1 MSLQAPLV
9 QRQLTRLLLKSDGIC
24 WTIRPPATAAAMAS
38 AALTDT
44 EFRSQL
50 QPEGKRIGFRMS
62 SKNKLED
69 VGGSNGSPLFSVM
82 IVNYNGGDY
91 LQNCISSLA
100 QQTFRDFEVICIDNA
115 SSDGSVDVLDTEGVP
130 NFTLSRQS
138 ENLGFARGNNV
149 AATQARGRW
158 LALLNP
164 DAIADP
170 YWLQKIFEASERHT
184 ACRVFACGQIKL
196 DDPNM
201 LDGAGDAYLIFGVPW
216 RGGFELPASELPK
229 EGMCF
234 SPCGASAIY
243 ERNLYLEF
251 KGFDERFFCYCED
264 VDLGYR
270 MQLSGEQC
278 IFLPDA
284 LIQHKGSGTSGR
296 YSYFTTFHGNR
307 NRTWTYLK
315 NTPLLLLVLTLPGHL
330 ALLCYI
336 YFRNRKTLPNTG
348 MRDGIREG
356 FKEGWKL
363 RQKSQHWKTRRKVS
377 LWHLSKTMAF
387 NPFMMAR
394 RAVHVRP
401 LK

>member
-184 ACRVFACGQIKL
+184 ACLSFRQASFQRRGCVSA
-196 DDPNM
+196 P
-201 LDGAGDAYLIFGVPW
+201 AG
-216 RGGFELPASELPK
+216 PALFTNVISTLNSK
-229 EGMCF
+229 VSTSG
-234 SPCGASAIY
+234 SSAIAKMSTWAI
-243 ERNLYLEF
+243 ECSFLENSAF
-251 KGFDERFFCYCED
+251 SF
-264 VDLGYR
+264 R
-270 MQLSGEQC
+270 M
-278 IFLPDA
+278 
-284 LIQHKGSGTSGR
+284 R
-296 YSYFTTFHGNR
+296 
-307 NRTWTYLK
+307 
-315 NTPLLLLVLTLPGHL
+315 
-330 ALLCYI
+330 
-336 YFRNRKTLPNTG
+336 
-348 MRDGIREG
+348 
-356 FKEGWKL
+356 
-363 RQKSQHWKTRRKVS
+363 
-377 LWHLSKTMAF
+377 
-387 NPFMMAR
+387 
-394 RAVHVRP
+394 
-401 LK
+401 